1 MARMTLMAA
10 VAFALVG
17 LGWAV
22 ARAQTTGPDFELI
35 VNAPSGDTSI
45 QCVRGCTLKWTER
58 GINPDD
64 LGQQMFSYGC
74 RAPRCSSGRV
84 GGWITP

>member
-1 MARMTLMAA
+1 MSRMILAAA

-17 LGWAV
+17 LGWAA
-22 ARAQTTGPDFELI
+22 ARAQSTGPDFELI
-35 VNAPSGDTSI
+35 VNAPGGDTSI
-45 QCVRGCTLKWTER
+45 QCVSGCTLKWTER

-64 LGQQMFSYGC
+64 SGQQMFTYGC

-84 GGWITP
+84 GGWIKP